1 MTRVMP
7 EENIHT
13 RNDHG
18 TTTTFGTP
26 YNVLVM
32 NAATSHHRAS
42 LVCIFAL
49 VLTKKKISKIKDVK
63 LFPTRSSFIKR
74 SSSLSKQ
81 TTMVFNRAHLE
92 TLWRAHLQRR
102 RPSNGGERD
111 DDALFAKY
119 QILLDARDLDVE
131 TLRFVHEEKRCRFRP
146 ESLPIAVKRSNGTI
160 EIVRYYAQHVPVEM
174 LLEHEKMVK
183 RATMFACQLGYFEVL
198 KCLVET
204 LRLRAPNV
212 CPWSPWCLSMARR
225 ENHQACLNFCLENG
239 CPVYHPNE
247 CHSRY
252 IVGEPI
258 RNGLPYYRKCA
269 RRREGGTSYCCKTH
283 RYCCACAG
291 YGRVMETVKT
301 ALGSF
306 QKKKPC
312 VACRSRGVVL
322 PLEDDDDESNDSN
335 TQEDR

>member
-1 MTRVMP
+1 
-7 EENIHT
+7 
-13 RNDHG
+13 
-18 TTTTFGTP
+18 
-26 YNVLVM
+26 
-32 NAATSHHRAS
+32 
-42 LVCIFAL
+42 
-49 VLTKKKISKIKDVK
+49 
-63 LFPTRSSFIKR
+63 
-74 SSSLSKQ
+74 
-81 TTMVFNRAHLE
+81 MVFNRAHLE
-92 TLWRAHLQRR
+92 TLWRAHLRRR

-119 QILLDARDLDVE
+119 QILLRGDARDLDVE

-198 KCLVET
+198 KCLVDT
-204 LRLRAPNV
+204 LKLRAPNV
-212 CPWSPWCLSMARR
+212 FPWSPWCLFMARR

-239 CPVYHPNE
+239 CPEYHPNE

-322 PLEDDDDESNDSN
+322 PLEDDDDDESN
-335 TQEDR
+335 TKEDR

>member
-1 MTRVMP
+1 MP

-198 KCLVET
+198 KCLVDT
-204 LRLRAPNV
+204 LRLRAP
-212 CPWSPWCLSMARR
+212 
-225 ENHQACLNFCLENG
+225 
-239 CPVYHPNE
+239 
-247 CHSRY
+247 
-252 IVGEPI
+252 
-258 RNGLPYYRKCA
+258 
-269 RRREGGTSYCCKTH
+269 
-283 RYCCACAG
+283 
-291 YGRVMETVKT
+291 
-301 ALGSF
+301 
-306 QKKKPC
+306 
-312 VACRSRGVVL
+312 
-322 PLEDDDDESNDSN
+322 
-335 TQEDR
+335 